1 MEQKYPKMEDQ
12 KPGAGLARKQDV
24 AKGGGLEP
32 KVDVFKICVKLWGR
46 GEETNATKRITN

>member
-1 MEQKYPKMEDQ
+1 MEQKYPKKEDQ

-24 AKGGGLEP
+24 VKGGGLEP

-46 GEETNATKRITN
+46 GEETNVTKGITN

>member
-24 AKGGGLEP
+24 AKGGLEP
-32 KVDVFKICVKLWGR
+32 KVDVFKICDKLWGR
-46 GEETNATKRITN
+46 GEETNVTKGITN

>member
-24 AKGGGLEP
+24 AKGGLEP

-46 GEETNATKRITN
+46 GEETNVTKGITN